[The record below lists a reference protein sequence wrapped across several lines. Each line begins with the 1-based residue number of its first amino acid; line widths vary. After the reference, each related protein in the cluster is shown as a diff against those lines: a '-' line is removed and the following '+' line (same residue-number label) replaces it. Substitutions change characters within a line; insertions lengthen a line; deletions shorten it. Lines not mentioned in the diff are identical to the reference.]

1 MFNVWPF
8 YGMHGGRP
16 PLSWLMP
23 TRIELAPNLAIVVV
37 VNAMKVA
44 QPYVVC

>member
-23 TRIELAPNLAIVVV
+23 NADRNLLQIAIVVV

-44 QPYVVC
+44 QPWVV